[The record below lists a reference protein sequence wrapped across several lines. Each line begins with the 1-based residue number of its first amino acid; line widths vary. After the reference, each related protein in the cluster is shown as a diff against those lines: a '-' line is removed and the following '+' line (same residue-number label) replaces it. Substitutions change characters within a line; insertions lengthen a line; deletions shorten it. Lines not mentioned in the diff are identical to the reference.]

1 MSEVMIVGIII
12 TALLFVYGIVR
23 SLIDFKLL
31 RDSIKQENLD
41 E

>member
-1 MSEVMIVGIII
+1 MSEVLIVGIII

-23 SLIDFKLL
+23 ALIDFKLL

-41 E
+41 K

>member
-23 SLIDFKLL
+23 CIIDFKLL

-41 E
+41 K